1 MLTRVSLIYRTEP
14 TTKKWDNRKTK
25 KIKKMDMLKSRP
37 IGKQSGES
45 EESVRKKKRKV
56 TVGRLA
62 EKESFKLGM
71 KK

>member
-1 MLTRVSLIYRTEP
+1 
-14 TTKKWDNRKTK
+14 
-25 KIKKMDMLKSRP
+25 MDMLKSRP